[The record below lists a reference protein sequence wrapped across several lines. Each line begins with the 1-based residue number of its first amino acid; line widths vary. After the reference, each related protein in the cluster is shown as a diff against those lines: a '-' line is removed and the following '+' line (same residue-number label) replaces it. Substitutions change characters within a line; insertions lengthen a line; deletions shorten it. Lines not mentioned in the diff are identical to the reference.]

1 MQSGLPYSGGY
12 LAVFIFETYKK
23 NMNRVIMK
31 TGMMMAMAAFISL
44 GLSSCSDDNN
54 ENQGTE
60 NVQSVNEQKMEAIT
74 QQYVSNTIYKTYA
87 AIADATDQLYTQLAN
102 VADRFKANPESV
114 SQSDIDKICSTF
126 LTARE
131 EWEKSEAFLYGAA
144 TDFGIDPHIDT
155 WPLDADGLA
164 TALKNAD
171 QVAKLEGE
179 DGIAYAGGKLG
190 QELLGFHGIEF
201 IIFRD
206 GANRK
211 IADLRA
217 EETNEAFTKIGA
229 HVTGL
234 QELIYATAV
243 AGDLRDRCFQME
255 VAWNADAP
263 QRHIDRVEEVE
274 LPFTVNGGSK
284 SYGENMLAAGKAGST
299 YASWQEVMVTILQ
312 AGCENIANEVANT
325 KIGNPYSGEDVNYI
339 ESPYSH
345 KSFVDFRDN
354 ILSIENTLYGGRKGD
369 GRDTSKSIIQY
380 MKDNSYSSLSSL
392 ETAVTEAIAALEK
405 CQSTL
410 GSFVENVNNPLV
422 GEAQK
427 KVQTLDDELV
437 KAAEW
442 FATQK

>member
-1 MQSGLPYSGGY
+1 
-12 LAVFIFETYKK
+12 
-23 NMNRVIMK
+23 MNRVIMK

-60 NVQSVNEQKMEAIT
+60 NVQSVNEQKMEAIA

-201 IIFRD
+201 IIFRE

>member
-1 MQSGLPYSGGY
+1 
-12 LAVFIFETYKK
+12 
-23 NMNRVIMK
+23 MNRVIMK

-60 NVQSVNEQKMEAIT
+60 NVQSVNEQKMEAIA

>member
-1 MQSGLPYSGGY
+1 
-12 LAVFIFETYKK
+12 
-23 NMNRVIMK
+23 MNRVIMK

-60 NVQSVNEQKMEAIT
+60 NVQSVNEQKMEAIA

-284 SYGENMLAAGKAGST
+284 SYGENMLAAGKACST

>member
-1 MQSGLPYSGGY
+1 
-12 LAVFIFETYKK
+12 
-23 NMNRVIMK
+23 MNRVIMK

-126 LTARE
+126 LTALE

>member
-1 MQSGLPYSGGY
+1 
-12 LAVFIFETYKK
+12 
-23 NMNRVIMK
+23 
-31 TGMMMAMAAFISL
+31 MAMCAVISL

-60 NVQSVNEQKMEAIT
+60 NVQSVNEQKMEAIAN
-74 QQYVSNTIYKTYA
+74 QYVTNTIYQTYG
-87 AIADATDQLYTQLAN
+87 AIADATNQLYENLAA
-102 VADRFKANPESV
+102 VTEKFKTDPQSV
-114 SQSDIDKICSTF
+114 SQSDIDKICQIF
-126 LTARE
+126 LEARE

-179 DGIAYAGGKLG
+179 NGIAYAGGKLG

-255 VAWNADAP
+255 VAWNAGAP
-263 QRHIDRVEEVE
+263 QSHIGRVEEVE

-325 KIGNPYSGEDVNYI
+325 KIGNPYSDEDVNYI

-345 KSFVDFRDN
+345 KSFIDFRDN
-354 ILSIENTLYGGRKGD
+354 ILSIENSLYGGRKAD

-380 MKDNSYSSLSSL
+380 MKDNSYPSLASL
-392 ETAVTEAIAALEK
+392 ETAVAEAIAALEA

-410 GSFVENVNNPLV
+410 GSFVQNVNNPLV

-427 KVQTLDDELV
+427 KVQILDNELV
-437 KAAEW
+437 KAAGW

>member
-1 MQSGLPYSGGY
+1 M
-12 LAVFIFETYKK
+12 
-23 NMNRVIMK
+23 
-31 TGMMMAMAAFISL
+31 GMMMAMGAIISL

-60 NVQSVNEQKMEAIT
+60 NVQSVNEQKMEAIA

-87 AIADATDQLYTQLAN
+87 AIANATDQLYTQLAD

-201 IIFRD
+201 IIFRN

-211 IADLRA
+211 IEDLRK
-217 EETNEAFTKIGA
+217 EETDEAFTKIGA
-229 HVTGL
+229 HVTGT
-234 QELIYATAV
+234 QELIYAAAV

-263 QRHIDRVEEVE
+263 SSHIDRVDEVE
-274 LPFTVNGGSK
+274 LPYTVNGGSK

-299 YASWQEVMVTILQ
+299 YASWQEVMVTILK

-325 KIGNPYSGEDVNYI
+325 KIGNPYSGEDINYI

-345 KSFVDFRDN
+345 KSFIDFRDN
-354 ILSIENTLYGGRKGD
+354 MVSIENALYGGREGD
-369 GRDTSKSIIQY
+369 GRDTSMSIIQY
-380 MKDNSYSSLSSL
+380 MKDNGYEGLSSL
-392 ETAVTEAIAALEK
+392 EASMKGAITALNN
-405 CQSTL
+405 CQASL
-410 GSFVENVNNPLV
+410 GSFVGHVNDPLV

-427 KVQTLDDELV
+427 KVQALDDELI
-437 KAAEW
+437 KAAAW
-442 FATQK
+442 MATQK

>member
-1 MQSGLPYSGGY
+1 M
-12 LAVFIFETYKK
+12 
-23 NMNRVIMK
+23 
-31 TGMMMAMAAFISL
+31 GMMMAMGAIISL

-60 NVQSVNEQKMEAIT
+60 NVQSVNEQKMEAIA

-87 AIADATDQLYTQLAN
+87 AIANATDQLYTQLAD

-201 IIFRD
+201 IIFRN

-211 IADLRA
+211 IEDLRK
-217 EETNEAFTKIGA
+217 EETDEAFTKIGA
-229 HVTGL
+229 HVTGE
-234 QELIYATAV
+234 QELIYAAAV

-263 QRHIDRVEEVE
+263 SSHIDRVDEVE
-274 LPFTVNGGSK
+274 LPYTVNGGSK

-299 YASWQEVMVTILQ
+299 YASWQEVMVTILK

-325 KIGNPYSGEDVNYI
+325 KIGNPYSGEDINYI

-345 KSFVDFRDN
+345 KSFIDFRDN
-354 ILSIENTLYGGRKGD
+354 MVSIENALYGGREGD
-369 GRDTSKSIIQY
+369 GRDTSMSIIQY
-380 MKDNSYSSLSSL
+380 MKDNGYEGLSSL
-392 ETAVTEAIAALEK
+392 EASMKGAITALNN
-405 CQSTL
+405 CQASL
-410 GSFVENVNNPLV
+410 GSFVGHVNDPLV

-427 KVQTLDDELV
+427 KVQALDDELI
-437 KAAEW
+437 KAAAW
-442 FATQK
+442 MATQK

>member
-1 MQSGLPYSGGY
+1 
-12 LAVFIFETYKK
+12 
-23 NMNRVIMK
+23 MNRVIMK

-60 NVQSVNEQKMEAIT
+60 NVQSVNEQKMEAIA

-87 AIADATDQLYTQLAN
+87 AIADTTDQLYTQLAN

>member
-1 MQSGLPYSGGY
+1 
-12 LAVFIFETYKK
+12 
-23 NMNRVIMK
+23 MK

>member
-1 MQSGLPYSGGY
+1 MKNVL
-12 LAVFIFETYKK
+12 KK
-23 NMNRVIMK
+23 M
-31 TGMMMAMAAFISL
+31 GMMMAMGAVISW
-44 GLSSCSDDNN
+44 GASCSDDSHEN
-54 ENQGTE
+54 EDAAG
-60 NVQSVNEQKMEAIT
+60 SLSAKEQQMEAIAS
-74 QQYVSNTIYKTYA
+74 QYVGNTICKTYG
-87 AIADATDQLYTQLAN
+87 AIADATDRLYGNLAA
-102 VADRFKANPESV
+102 VTERFKADPQSV
-114 SQSDIDKICSTF
+114 SQSDIDNICMIF
-126 LTARE
+126 LEARE

-206 GANRK
+206 GANRR

-217 EETNEAFTKIGA
+217 EETHEAFAKTGA
-229 HVTGL
+229 HVSGL

-263 QRHIDRVEEVE
+263 QSHIDRVEEVG
-274 LPFTVNGGSK
+274 LPFTVNGGPK

-380 MKDNSYSSLSSL
+380 MKEHSYPSLSSL
-392 ETAVTEAIAALEK
+392 ETAVAEAIAALEK
-405 CQSTL
+405 CQTTL
-410 GSFVENVNNPLV
+410 GSFVEHVNDPLV

-427 KVQTLDDELV
+427 KVQNLDDELA

>member
-1 MQSGLPYSGGY
+1 
-12 LAVFIFETYKK
+12 
-23 NMNRVIMK
+23 MNNEVKLKIIIRMNNVLKK
-31 TGMMMAMAAFISL
+31 TGMMMAMAAIISL
-44 GLSSCSDDNN
+44 GASCSDDNN
-54 ENQGTE
+54 ENQSGD
-60 NVQSVNEQKMEAIT
+60 NALSVNEQKMEAIAN
-74 QQYVSNTIYKTYA
+74 QYVTNTIYQTYG
-87 AIADATDQLYTQLAN
+87 AIADATNQLYENLAA
-102 VADRFKANPESV
+102 VTEKFKTDPQSV
-114 SQSDIDKICSTF
+114 SQSDIDNICQIF
-126 LTARE
+126 LEARE

-201 IIFRD
+201 VIFRD

-211 IADLRA
+211 IEDLRK
-217 EETNEAFTKIGA
+217 EETDEAFTKIGA
-229 HVTGL
+229 HVTGE
-234 QELIYATAV
+234 QELIYAAAV

-263 QRHIDRVEEVE
+263 KAHIDRVDEVE
-274 LPFTVNGGSK
+274 LPYTVNGGSK

-345 KSFVDFRDN
+345 KSFIDFRDN
-354 ILSIENTLYGGRKGD
+354 MVSIENALYGGREGD

-380 MKDNSYSSLSSL
+380 MKDNGYDGLSTL
-392 ETAVTEAIAALEK
+392 ETSMKDAITALNN
-405 CQSTL
+405 CQTSL
-410 GSFVENVNNPLV
+410 GSFVGHVNDPLV

-427 KVQTLDDELV
+427 KVQALDDELI
-437 KAAEW
+437 KAAAW
-442 FATQK
+442 MATQK

>member
-1 MQSGLPYSGGY
+1 MMN
-12 LAVFIFETYKK
+12 IFS
-23 NMNRVIMK
+23 K
-31 TGMMMAMAAFISL
+31 TGMVVALAAVTSL
-44 GLSSCSDDNN
+44 AVCSCSSDD
-54 ENQGTE
+54 ETSEQGGETL
-60 NVQSVNEQKMEAIT
+60 SINEQKMEAIA
-74 QQYVSNTIYKTYA
+74 QQYVGNTIYKTYG
-87 AIADATDQLYTQLAN
+87 AIATVTEQLYEQLSD
-102 VADRFKANPESV
+102 VSTRFKSNPESV
-114 SQSDIDKICSTF
+114 SQSDIDKICATF
-126 LTARE
+126 LTARK

-201 IIFRD
+201 VIFRN
-206 GANRK
+206 GKNRS
-211 IADLRA
+211 IADLRK
-217 EETNEAFTKIGA
+217 EESDEAFTKIGA
-229 HVTGL
+229 RVTGE

-255 VAWNADAP
+255 AAWNAGAP
-263 QRHIDRVEEVE
+263 KSHIERVEEVE
-274 LPFTVNGGSK
+274 LPYTVNGGSK

-345 KSFVDFRDN
+345 MSFTDFRDN
-354 ILSIENTLYGGRKGD
+354 MVSIENALYGGREGD
-369 GRDTSKSIIQY
+369 GRDLSKSIIQY
-380 MKDNSYSSLSSL
+380 MKDNGYEGLTAL
-392 ETAVTEAIAALEK
+392 ETSVKEAVAALDN

-410 GSFVENVNNPLV
+410 GSFVGHVNDPLV
-422 GEAQK
+422 GVAQQ
-427 KVQTLDDELV
+427 KVQVLDNELT
-437 KAAEW
+437 KAATW
-442 FATQK
+442 MATQR

>member
-1 MQSGLPYSGGY
+1 
-12 LAVFIFETYKK
+12 
-23 NMNRVIMK
+23 MNRVIMK

-60 NVQSVNEQKMEAIT
+60 NVQSVNEQKMEAIA

-284 SYGENMLAAGKAGST
+284 SYGENMLASGKAGST

>member
-1 MQSGLPYSGGY
+1 M
-12 LAVFIFETYKK
+12 K
-23 NMNRVIMK
+23 NELSNRKNIIRKYMNRVMKK
-31 TGMMMAMAAFISL
+31 TGMMMAMAAIISL
-44 GLSSCSDDNN
+44 GASCSDDNN
-54 ENQGTE
+54 ENQSGDNTL
-60 NVQSVNEQKMEAIT
+60 SVNEQKMEAIAN
-74 QQYVSNTIYKTYA
+74 QYVTNTIYETYG
-87 AIADATDQLYTQLAN
+87 AIADATNQLYENLAA
-102 VADRFKANPESV
+102 VTEKFKTDPQSV
-114 SQSDIDKICSTF
+114 SQSDIDKICTIF
-126 LTARE
+126 LEARE

-255 VAWNADAP
+255 VAWNAGAP
-263 QRHIDRVEEVE
+263 QSHIDRVEEVE

-354 ILSIENTLYGGRKGD
+354 ILSIENSLYGGRKAD

-380 MKDNSYSSLSSL
+380 MKDNSYPSLASL
-392 ETAVTEAIAALEK
+392 ETAVAEAIAALET

-410 GSFVENVNNPLV
+410 GSFVQNVNNPLV

-427 KVQTLDDELV
+427 KVQILDDELV
-437 KAAEW
+437 KAAGW

>member
-1 MQSGLPYSGGY
+1 
-12 LAVFIFETYKK
+12 
-23 NMNRVIMK
+23 MNRVIIK
-31 TGMMMAMAAFISL
+31 TGMMMAMGAIISL

-60 NVQSVNEQKMEAIT
+60 NVQSVNEQKMEAIA

>member
-1 MQSGLPYSGGY
+1 
-12 LAVFIFETYKK
+12 
-23 NMNRVIMK
+23 MNRVIMK

-60 NVQSVNEQKMEAIT
+60 NVQSVNEQKMEAIA

-299 YASWQEVMVTILQ
+299 YASWQEVIVTILQ

>member
-1 MQSGLPYSGGY
+1 
-12 LAVFIFETYKK
+12 
-23 NMNRVIMK
+23 MNRVIMK

-171 QVAKLEGE
+171 QVTKHEGE

>member
-1 MQSGLPYSGGY
+1 
-12 LAVFIFETYKK
+12 
-23 NMNRVIMK
+23 MNRVIMK

-44 GLSSCSDDNN
+44 GLSFCSDDNN

-60 NVQSVNEQKMEAIT
+60 NVQSVNEQKMEAIA

>member
-1 MQSGLPYSGGY
+1 
-12 LAVFIFETYKK
+12 
-23 NMNRVIMK
+23 MNRVIIKM
-31 TGMMMAMAAFISL
+31 GMMMAMGAIISL

-60 NVQSVNEQKMEAIT
+60 NVQSVNEQKMEAIA

-87 AIADATDQLYTQLAN
+87 AIANATDQLYTQLAD

-201 IIFRD
+201 IIFRN

-211 IADLRA
+211 IEDLRK
-217 EETNEAFTKIGA
+217 EETDEAFTKIGA
-229 HVTGL
+229 HVTGE
-234 QELIYATAV
+234 QELIYAAAV

-263 QRHIDRVEEVE
+263 SSHIDRVDEVE
-274 LPFTVNGGSK
+274 LPYTVNGGSK

-299 YASWQEVMVTILQ
+299 YASWQEVMVTILK

-325 KIGNPYSGEDVNYI
+325 KIGNPYSGEDINYI

-345 KSFVDFRDN
+345 KSFIDFRDN
-354 ILSIENTLYGGRKGD
+354 MVSIENALYGGREGD
-369 GRDTSKSIIQY
+369 GRDTSMSIIQY
-380 MKDNSYSSLSSL
+380 MKDNGYEGLSSL
-392 ETAVTEAIAALEK
+392 EASMKGAITALNN
-405 CQSTL
+405 CQASL
-410 GSFVENVNNPLV
+410 GSFVGHVNDPLV

-427 KVQTLDDELV
+427 KVQALDDELI
-437 KAAEW
+437 KAAAW
-442 FATQK
+442 MATQK

>member
-1 MQSGLPYSGGY
+1 
-12 LAVFIFETYKK
+12 
-23 NMNRVIMK
+23 MNRVIMK

-60 NVQSVNEQKMEAIT
+60 NGDNALSVNEQKMEAIT

>member
-1 MQSGLPYSGGY
+1 
-12 LAVFIFETYKK
+12 
-23 NMNRVIMK
+23 MNRVIMK

-60 NVQSVNEQKMEAIT
+60 NVQSVNEQKMEAIA

-190 QELLGFHGIEF
+190 QELLVLHGIEF

-255 VAWNADAP
+255 VAWHADAP

>member
-1 MQSGLPYSGGY
+1 
-12 LAVFIFETYKK
+12 
-23 NMNRVIMK
+23 MK

-60 NVQSVNEQKMEAIT
+60 NVQSVNEQKMEAIA

>member
-1 MQSGLPYSGGY
+1 
-12 LAVFIFETYKK
+12 
-23 NMNRVIMK
+23 MNRVIMK

-60 NVQSVNEQKMEAIT
+60 NVQSVNEQKMEAIA

-201 IIFRD
+201 ILFRD

>member
-1 MQSGLPYSGGY
+1 
-12 LAVFIFETYKK
+12 
-23 NMNRVIMK
+23 MNNEVKLKIIIRMNNVLKK
-31 TGMMMAMAAFISL
+31 TGMMMAMAAIISL
-44 GLSSCSDDNN
+44 GASCSDDNN
-54 ENQGTE
+54 ENQSGD
-60 NVQSVNEQKMEAIT
+60 NALSVNEQKMEAIANH
-74 QQYVSNTIYKTYA
+74 YVTNTIYQTYG
-87 AIADATDQLYTQLAN
+87 AIADATNQLYENLAA
-102 VADRFKANPESV
+102 VTEKFKTDPQSV
-114 SQSDIDKICSTF
+114 SQSDIDKICTIF
-126 LTARE
+126 LEARE

-255 VAWNADAP
+255 VAWNAGAP
-263 QRHIDRVEEVE
+263 QSHIDRVEEVE

-345 KSFVDFRDN
+345 KSFIDFRDN
-354 ILSIENTLYGGRKGD
+354 ILSIENSLYGGRKAD
-369 GRDTSKSIIQY
+369 GRDS
-380 MKDNSYSSLSSL
+380 
-392 ETAVTEAIAALEK
+392 
-405 CQSTL
+405 
-410 GSFVENVNNPLV
+410 
-422 GEAQK
+422 
-427 KVQTLDDELV
+427 
-437 KAAEW
+437 
-442 FATQK
+442 

>member
-1 MQSGLPYSGGY
+1 
-12 LAVFIFETYKK
+12 
-23 NMNRVIMK
+23 MNRVMKK

-60 NVQSVNEQKMEAIT
+60 NVQSVNEQKMEAIA